1 MASTSA
7 VYARI
12 NSDLKQEAETILAQ
26 LGITPTSAIQ
36 MLYSQVVLNNGLPFT
51 PRIPGKQPL
60 DLTTLTREQLNTE
73 IQRGVDSLNAG
84 KGISADEADAMLA
97 QEFGL

>member
-12 NSDLKQEAETILAQ
+12 NSDLKQEAEAILSQ
-26 LGITPTSAIQ
+26 LGISPSSAIQ

-60 DLTTLTREQLNTE
+60 DLTTLTREQLNVE
-73 IQRGVDSLNAG
+73 IQRGMDSLSDG
-84 KGISADEADAMLA
+84 KGISADEVDSILAMEYDL
-97 QEFGL
+97 